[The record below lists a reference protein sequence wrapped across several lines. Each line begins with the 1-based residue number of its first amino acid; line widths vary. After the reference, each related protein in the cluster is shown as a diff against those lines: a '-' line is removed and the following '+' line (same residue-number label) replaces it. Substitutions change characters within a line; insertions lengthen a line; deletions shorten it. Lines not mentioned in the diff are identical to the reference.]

1 MGDPIFF
8 HQPLADPKS
17 FNAAQL
23 DLRRSYWVPA
33 PLVPPP
39 SPPLP
44 LASVSVANTGFK
56 VGERIGGAPNVIIV
70 YVDRCIKYNNIV

>member
-1 MGDPIFF
+1 MGDPLFF

-17 FNAAQL
+17 FNAGQL

-33 PLVPPP
+33 PLVLPP

-44 LASVSVANTGFK
+44 LASVSKLGK
-56 VGERIGGAPNVIIV
+56 EMGGVPKVIIV
-70 YVDRCIKYNNIV
+70 YVDVYNNIV

>member
-33 PLVPPP
+33 PLVLPP

-44 LASVSVANTGFK
+44 LASVSANRGFNF
-56 VGERIGGAPNVIIV
+56 GERNGGVPNVIIV
-70 YVDRCIKYNNIV
+70 YVDVYNNIV

>member
-1 MGDPIFF
+1 MGDPLFF

-33 PLVPPP
+33 PLVLPP

-44 LASVSVANTGFK
+44 LASVSVANRGFK

>member
-1 MGDPIFF
+1 
-8 HQPLADPKS
+8 LADPKS

-33 PLVPPP
+33 PLVLPP

-44 LASVSVANTGFK
+44 LASVSSVSVANTGFK
-56 VGERIGGAPNVIIV
+56 VGERNGGVPNVIIV
-70 YVDRCIKYNNIV
+70 YVDVYNNIV